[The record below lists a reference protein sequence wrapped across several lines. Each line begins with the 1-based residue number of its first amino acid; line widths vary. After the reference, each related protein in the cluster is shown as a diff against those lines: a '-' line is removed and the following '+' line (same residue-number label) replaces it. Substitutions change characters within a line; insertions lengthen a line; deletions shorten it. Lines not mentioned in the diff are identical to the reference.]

1 MSALARSRAAQRG
14 ARTRVARAARRGQK
28 TPRSTE
34 EVDAERD
41 ARGQQ
46 TVQGARGGLP
56 ARGRVRRLHT
66 HVEAV
71 TGALLVATEDE
82 SVFGALIT
90 RPLAVGD
97 PVEVR
102 PRAGATVRR
111 GTIAEVVP
119 LNRNFDYVAI
129 GVRW

>member
-1 MSALARSRAAQRG
+1 
-14 ARTRVARAARRGQK
+14 
-28 TPRSTE
+28 
-34 EVDAERD
+34 VDAERD
-41 ARGQQ
+41 AHGQQ
-46 TVQGARGGLP
+46 TLQGARGGLP
-56 ARGRVRRLHT
+56 ARGQVRRLHT

-82 SVFGALIT
+82 SVFGALVA

-102 PRAGATVRR
+102 PRTGTEVRR
-111 GTIAEVVP
+111 GIIAEVVP
-119 LNRNFDYVAI
+119 LSRKFDYVAI